1 MLDMVAERVANS
13 TVGRK
18 ICSKVVQNYV
28 QLSSVKL
35 RWLLQQI
42 TTAERLN
49 NARLSH
55 TAPLLPSFIIKPS
68 KVLRLPQCS
77 EPSTTGQT
85 VPSKEDF
92 YIFNHFYMVLGAILG
107 YLRMFC

>member
-1 MLDMVAERVANS
+1 MLDTVAERVANS

-28 QLSSVKL
+28 QLSVKL

-42 TTAERLN
+42 TTDERLN

-92 YIFNHFYMVLGAILG
+92 YIFTWF
-107 YLRMFC
+107 